1 VANLQ
6 VKGIDD
12 GLYAA
17 LAARAAADNR
27 SISQEVVTILKDFLA
42 RPGPSAREATEQFLS
57 LCGTWAE
64 DRSPAEVAAAIR
76 KERRRGR
83 RFRVKLDVPD

>member
-1 VANLQ
+1 MANLQ

-12 GLYAA
+12 RLYAA

-42 RPGPSAREATEQFLS
+42 RPGPSARDATEQFLS
-57 LCGTWAE
+57 ICGTWADE
-64 DRSPAEVAAAIR
+64 RPAPEVAAAIR
-76 KERRRGR
+76 SERRRGR